1 MTPNL
6 QTAEKILLVAPHRLG
21 DTLFATP
28 GIRVLRRAK
37 PNAKID
43 VVALSSLSYELFST
57 NRCVNQR
64 FRAEEYPIE
73 KLADHYDIIL
83 PLQNINKVQEYLNNT
98 PRALTLPRYTGAF
111 HYSEN
116 FYRFMLQHLPEAAQL
131 PLEQYELNFTT
142 DDAAYIDSLLK
153 MLPSQSFTLAIHMG
167 CHKIAKEGNR
177 FLSKLFPFLA
187 AKESRS
193 WSFKRF
199 DKLIQQLLKK
209 YPNMHVVLTGSASE
223 SFAAKSLTTHSRIIN
238 LMGKTNVTQL
248 AALLS
253 RCQLLLTGDTGPMH
267 IACAVSLPLVL
278 LCGMT
283 DPNHTGPY
291 PQNNH
296 HTIIQKNGMENISVE
311 EVYQAIVSYIPI

>member
-6 QTAEKILLVAPHRLG
+6 KTAEKILLVAPHRLG
-21 DTLFATP
+21 DSLFATP
-28 GIRVLRRAK
+28 GIRALRRAK
-37 PNAKID
+37 PQAKID
-43 VVALSSLSYELFST
+43 VVALSSLSYQLFST
-57 NRCVNQR
+57 NTCINQY
-64 FRAEEYPIE
+64 FSAEEFPIE
-73 KLADHYDIIL
+73 KLAAHYDIIL
-83 PLQNINKVQEYLNNT
+83 PLQNIIKVQEYLNHT
-98 PRALTLPRYTGAF
+98 PRALVLPRYTGTF

-116 FYRFMLQHLPEAAQL
+116 FYRFIVQHLPEAAQF
-131 PLEQYELNFTT
+131 PLEPYELNFTT
-142 DDAAYIDSLLK
+142 NDIAHIDSLLK
-153 MLPSQSFTLAIHMG
+153 IIPSHSFILAVHMG
-167 CHKIAKEGNR
+167 CHKVAKEGKR

-199 DKLIQQLLKK
+199 DQLIQRLLKN
-209 YPNMHVVLTGSASE
+209 YPNLHIVLTGSASE
-223 SFAAKSLTTHSRIIN
+223 AYAAKSLTKHSNIIN

-283 DPNHTGPY
+283 DPAHTGPY
-291 PQNNH
+291 PPLSH
-296 HTIIQKNGMENISVE
+296 HKIIQKNGMKNISVE
-311 EVYQAIVSYIPI
+311 EVYQSIESYLQT